1 MITIGYENGLIEI
14 VMNYNWDRRI
24 HNKFHDGRHGYIT
37 SATMDKDDN
46 FFLSAAKDGLIFVHQ
61 FDKKASMIEAKKDL
75 LEGVEGVN
83 FMSKL
88 DKEHLK
94 KKK

>member
-1 MITIGYENGLIEI
+1 
-14 VMNYNWDRRI
+14 
-24 HNKFHDGRHGYIT
+24 
-37 SATMDKDDN
+37 MDKDDN
-46 FFLSAAKDGLIFVHQ
+46 FFLSSAKDGLIFVHQ

-94 KKK
+94 KKKEKVFWEENPAVFADPEDA